1 LPRETQRNLFFC
13 AFRAKIFAMKICP
26 RCHSSYSDET
36 LNFCLTDGVPLV
48 AEAASIS
55 GGKLQQQLS
64 SQHSWQE
71 AETLHDSGFIFPA
84 TTAASDASG
93 GEHTTSPNSGSPTF
107 ASSASHT
114 TAAVN
119 VVPPQKSS
127 NRLLPLIVGA
137 LLAAGLAGGTFWYF
151 GGQKGANSATDSR
164 SSIPSV
170 TVEVKKT
177 SVALSGEQENQIK
190 KEITEMIE
198 LWRSTIE
205 KHDIDRHIKAYV
217 ATLDNYYKESG
228 VHREHVRADRLR
240 AFERY
245 PTINIQI
252 DNMKITPHSPESAT
266 VVFDKTWTFKRPQRT
281 STGSVQQEMELI
293 KQDGRWLINGEKDA
307 KVYYINNRDNPP
319 EEDAADA
326 NQAAGNKGGGNPN
339 ANSN

>member
-1 LPRETQRNLFFC
+1 
-13 AFRAKIFAMKICP
+13 MKICP

-36 LNFCLTDGVPLV
+36 LNFCLTDGVPLI
-48 AEAASIS
+48 AEAASVS
-55 GGKLQQQLS
+55 GGASQQLSS

-84 TTAASDASG
+84 AVTG

-114 TAAVN
+114 AAVVD
-119 VVPPQKSS
+119 VVPPRKSS
-127 NRLLPLIVGA
+127 NRVLPLIVGA
-137 LLAAGLAGGTFWYF
+137 LLAAGLAGGAFWYF
-151 GGQKGANSATDSR
+151 GGQKDENSAINSR

-190 KEITEMIE
+190 KEITQMIE
-198 LWRSTIE
+198 TWRSSIE
-205 KHDIDRHIKAYV
+205 KHDIDTHIKAYV
-217 ATLDNYYKESG
+217 ATLENYYKESG
-228 VHREHVRADRLR
+228 IHREHVRADRLR

-245 PTINIQI
+245 PTISLQI
-252 DNMKITPHSPESAT
+252 DNMKITPHSLESAT

-293 KQDGRWLINGEKDA
+293 KQNGRWLINGEKDA

-319 EEDAADA
+319 EEDNA
-326 NQAAGNKGGGNPN
+326 NQN
-339 ANSN
+339 ANSGSGNSNTNSN